1 VELMKRSLRKLRY
14 AGVVA
19 GLVACTT
26 IGAMSAMID
35 SARAEDP
42 PAALIGDEA
51 NAALARMS
59 KTLMAPQFSFSSHTM
74 RAYAG
79 PNGELLHVAHTI
91 KTVVRRPDHL
101 LVDATGDDGSTKML
115 YDGKTLVVYGVT
127 QKQYASIPA
136 PDKIDAMLDLAEN
149 RMGVDFPMAD
159 LLTDNPEKS
168 VLSGITSGGQVGLVT
183 IDGVRCRHFFFV
195 QEPDLDLELWLEDN
209 DRSLPRRVFVTYR
222 SLPGH
227 PTFLAELS
235 DWNLSVHPGDADFTF
250 QAPAGVTQ
258 VELKPRAST
267 APAPAK

>member
-1 VELMKRSLRKLRY
+1 MEERMNRLKELRY
-14 AGVVA
+14 AGVIA
-19 GLVACTT
+19 GLLACTT
-26 IGAMSAMID
+26 IGAISAIVA

-42 PAALIGDEA
+42 PAALIGEEA
-51 NAALARMS
+51 NTALARMS
-59 KTLMAPQFSFSSHTM
+59 KTLMASQFSFHSHTV

-101 LVDATGDDGSTKML
+101 LVDATGDDGSTKMI

-136 PDKIDAMLDLAEN
+136 PDKIEAMLDLAEN
-149 RMGVDFPMAD
+149 RMGVDFPLAD

-168 VLSGITSGGQVGLVT
+168 VLSGITSGGQVGMVT
-183 IDGVRCRHFFFV
+183 IDGVPCRHFFFV
-195 QEPDLDLELWLEDN
+195 QSPDLELELWLEDN
-209 DRSLPRRVFVTYR
+209 ERSLPRRVFVTYR

-235 DWNLSVHPGDADFTF
+235 DWDFSIHPTDAEFAF

-258 VELKPRAST
+258 VELKARASA